1 MEWDPLEPARGR
13 RNPRALSRP
22 VWEGEEHSDDPG
34 MRQAAPQGSCAD
46 VRRSGPSSLAV
57 STQVPPRPPAE
68 LPPALRTA
76 LADFLEILR
85 VEAGA
90 APNTLL
96 AYRRDLEAF
105 LRWAATRGCKTP
117 AKISA
122 ARVVDWLELR
132 RAQGRAEASVAREL
146 VAIRMLLRTLVREGE
161 LEKDPTALLS
171 SPRLARALP
180 TTLSV
185 EEVEALLAVCAGDDP
200 LEQRDR
206 ALIELLY
213 ASGARVSEAVGLK
226 TDALEPKLRVIRLFG
241 KGSKMRIVPLGEQAR
256 AALELWIGGGRKVCV
271 RKGDTHFV
279 FVTRTGA
286 KMSRQDAW
294 RRVVL
299 AAKRAGI
306 GRTVSPHTL
315 RHSFSSHL
323 VEGGADLRAVQEL
336 LGHASIRTTEVYTH
350 LDSEHVTG
358 IHRLYHPRG

>member
-1 MEWDPLEPARGR
+1 M
-13 RNPRALSRP
+13 PRA
-22 VWEGEEHSDDPG
+22 
-34 MRQAAPQGSCAD
+34 PQ
-46 VRRSGPSSLAV
+46 
-57 STQVPPRPPAE
+57 PPAPPAE
-68 LPPALRTA
+68 LPPALRAA

-90 APNTLL
+90 APNTLE
-96 AYRRDLEAF
+96 AYRRDLTAF
-105 LRWAATRGCKTP
+105 LRWAAGRGCKTP
-117 AKISA
+117 AKVDA

-132 RAQGRAEASVAREL
+132 RGQGRAEASVAREL
-146 VAIRMLLRTLVREGE
+146 VAIRMLLRTLVREGQ
-161 LEKDPTALLS
+161 LKKDPTALLS
-171 SPRLARALP
+171 SPRLAQALP

-185 EEVEALLAVCAGDDP
+185 EEVEALLAACAGDGP

-213 ASGARVSEAVGLK
+213 ASGARVSEAVALR

-241 KGSKMRIVPLGEQAR
+241 KGSKMRVVPLGEQAR
-256 AALELWIGGGRKVCV
+256 LALERWIGGGRRVCL
-271 RKGDTHFV
+271 RKADSPFV
-279 FVTRTGA
+279 FVTRSGA
-286 KMSRQDAW
+286 RMSRQDAW

-299 AAKRAGI
+299 AARRAGI

-315 RHSFSSHL
+315 RHSFASHL

-336 LGHASIRTTEVYTH
+336 LGHASIQTTEIYTH

>member
-1 MEWDPLEPARGR
+1 VSVL
-13 RNPRALSRP
+13 
-22 VWEGEEHSDDPG
+22 
-34 MRQAAPQGSCAD
+34 Q
-46 VRRSGPSSLAV
+46 PS
-57 STQVPPRPPAE
+57 TPPAE
-68 LPPALRTA
+68 LPPGLRAA

-90 APNTLL
+90 SPNTLA
-96 AYRRDLEAF
+96 AYGRDLAGF
-105 LRWAATRGCKTP
+105 LRWAADRGCKTP
-117 AKISA
+117 ARIGA

-132 RAQGRAEASVAREL
+132 RGQGRAEASVAREL
-146 VAIRMLLRTLVREGE
+146 VAIRMLMRTLVREGE
-161 LEKDPTALLS
+161 LAKDPTALLS

-180 TTLSV
+180 TTLAV
-185 EEVEALLAVCAGDDP
+185 EEVEELLAVCAGDAP

-213 ASGARVSEAVGLK
+213 ASGARVSEAVALR
-226 TDALEPKLRVIRLFG
+226 TDALEPQLRVIRLFG

-256 AALELWIGGGRKVCV
+256 EALERWIGGGRRVCV
-271 RKGDTHFV
+271 QKGDSHFV
-279 FVTRTGA
+279 FVTRSGA
-286 KMSRQDAW
+286 RMSRQDAW

-299 AAKRAGI
+299 AARRAGI

-315 RHSFSSHL
+315 RHSFASHL

-336 LGHASIRTTEVYTH
+336 LGHASIATTEVYTH